1 MPSKRSKSLLLT
13 LLFLSLM
20 IFINLN
26 IYNFSDENNSYSKLM
41 NNQFEYNDDFPI
53 ISIQSNSDEYSGV
66 GIHQNVTEFGQGIF
80 QEYMVNISKPENA
93 SVIVPENWD
102 AYNILFNITNI
113 YEYNRLW
120 INETF
125 DTGYDS
131 SHWTNYTTSLN
142 PELVQFGWFN
152 EPLDSNDSI
161 YLKFLENASNNWQLT
176 DSFWNYTF
184 NFNRDEIPFEDWIID
199 FNYKLIT
206 DNFTW
211 ITTREAPGGTS
222 LYCRIIVNGIAQ
234 EFKLRSL
241 RADIENDT
249 WYSDIIDPF
258 NPELYNFNPPG
269 NISVSFGVAYGNGFF
284 SPMANFS
291 IYFDN
296 ITLGMSSIP
305 KPSQIDLNLTDIEHG
320 TTVNISDLGVPGLG
334 TASFIDTWLGT
345 TGGTQYNFSFSSN
358 STGIVYVDN
367 DIFVNATSSTY
378 TTTEL
383 GLQGSEYKVMN
394 GTRAEWTLYFG
405 VSIPGTYQNDYYF
418 NVSKPVNW
426 NITQVIDPYGSDKI
440 NNVLQTSGPGNST
453 LIIPKSIAIN
463 GRWKF
468 IAEAPNYV
476 LNATIWKWATSIWEK
491 NSSFQVSDIIKI
503 NATIDNQLIPD
514 LTQTNASLLIYYPN
528 GTIWDQASQNKS
540 PDSSG
545 YVEFDN
551 FTLGPKNASA
561 GKYTANIRWNGGNAS
576 QVGLFVLNFDVIH
589 NTTLER
595 ADDQNALVTPIFTGD
610 TVLIKVNYTD
620 IDEGVGIIGATLNY
634 TIDTATEIKDFMT
647 YYGGGVYIAEIDTTG
662 WQYGLYNLSV
672 SANKTY
678 FIPQYRD
685 KLIQL
690 EVTQTT
696 ILASPQI
703 GGLFVPWGTNVTIDV
718 YYNDSLNQGIS
729 NATVT
734 CDWNS
739 GYYTIQEMESGHY
752 QIILNTTIKPI
763 GIYTLKINASK
774 PGYVNQEILISINIR
789 NIYTNLTFIQP
800 SPVGIDRNVT
810 VQLEYG
816 DIDNGTLISN
826 ANITVSS
833 ELGAQ
838 YWSVSNFSYQEISP
852 SGTYNLTFN
861 TSIFGGGGTYV
872 IYVTA
877 YKLNYAN
884 ATTPISIFVGDRS
897 TTLTSPQIGGLFVP
911 SGRNITIDIYYN
923 ESLGPGISNATIK
936 CDWNS
941 SYYTIQEVGFGQYNI
956 TLNTTIKPIGTYT
969 LKINASKAKYE
980 TREIFISIN

>member
-1 MPSKRSKSLLLT
+1 MPSKRSKSLFLT

-26 IYNFSDENNSYSKLM
+26 FYNFSDKNNSYSKLM
-41 NNQFEYNDDFPI
+41 SNQSESNIDFPI

-66 GIHQNVTEFGQGIF
+66 GIHQNVTEFGQGVF
-80 QEYMVNISKPENA
+80 QEYNINVSKPENA
-93 SVIVPENWD
+93 SIIVPENWD
-102 AYNILFNITNI
+102 ANDILFTITNI
-113 YEYNRLW
+113 LEYDKLW
-120 INETF
+120 MNKTF
-125 DTGYDS
+125 DYGYDDTY
-131 SHWTNYTTSLN
+131 WTNYTGSPNASL
-142 PELVQFGWFN
+142 VVFDWYN
-152 EPLDSNDSI
+152 ETLDSNDSL
-161 YLKFLENASNNWQLT
+161 YLKFIANSTNDWQGV
-176 DSFWNYTF
+176 DSYWNYTF
-184 NFNRDEIPFEDWIID
+184 NFDRNEIPFKDWIID
-199 FNYKLIT
+199 FNYRLIT
-206 DNFTW
+206 NDTTW
-211 ITTREAPGGTS
+211 ITLSEAPGGTS
-222 LYCRIIVNGIAQ
+222 LYCRIVVNGLAQ
-234 EFKLRSL
+234 EFKLRRL
-241 RADIENDT
+241 RNDIANDT
-249 WYSDIIDPF
+249 WYSDTIDPF
-258 NPELYNFNPPG
+258 NPELYDYDPPG
-269 NISVSFGVAYGNGFF
+269 NISVSFGVSWGNQPFT
-284 SPMANFS
+284 PTANIT

-296 ITLGMSSIP
+296 ITLKLPSIP
-305 KPSQIDLNLTDIEHG
+305 RPSQIELNLTDIEHG
-320 TTVNISDLGVPGLG
+320 TTVGISDLGLPGLG
-334 TASFIDTWLGT
+334 TTSFNDSWLGT
-345 TGGTQYNFSFSSN
+345 AGGTEYNFSFSSN
-358 STGIVYVDN
+358 STGLIYVDT

-383 GLQGSEYKVMN
+383 GLQGSEFTVIN
-394 GTRAEWTLYFG
+394 GTKAEWTLYFG
-405 VSIPGTYQNDYYF
+405 VSIPGTYQTDYYF

-426 NITQVIDPYGSDKI
+426 NVTQVIDPYGSDKI

-476 LNATIWKWATSIWEK
+476 LNATIWKWAFATWEK
-491 NSSFQVSDIIKI
+491 NTSFEISDIIKI
-503 NATIDNQLIPD
+503 NATIDSQLIPD
-514 LTQTNASLLIYYPN
+514 LTQTNASLLILYPN

-561 GKYTANIRWNGGNAS
+561 GKYTANIRWNDGNAA
-576 QVGLFVLNFDVIH
+576 QVGLFVLNFDVTH
-589 NTTLER
+589 NTTLDR
-595 ADDQNALVTPIFTGD
+595 AEDQDALVTPIFTGD

-620 IDEGVGIIGATLNY
+620 IDEEEGIIGATLNY
-634 TIDTATEIKDFMT
+634 TIDNATEIKGFMT

-696 ILASPQI
+696 IFTSPQI
-703 GGLFVPWGTNVTIDV
+703 GGLFVPWGTNVTIDA

-729 NATVT
+729 NATVK

-739 GYYTIQEMESGHY
+739 GYYTIQEMGSGHY

-763 GIYTLKINASK
+763 GIYPLKINASK
-774 PGYVNQEILISINIR
+774 TGHVNQEIFISINIR

-838 YWSVSNFSYQEISP
+838 YWPLNNFSYKEVSP

-872 IYVTA
+872 IYITA
-877 YKLNYAN
+877 NKTNYAN
-884 ATTPISIFVGDRS
+884 ATTPVSIFVGDRS

-911 SGRNITIDIYYN
+911 SGRNVTIDVYYN
-923 ESLGPGISNATIK
+923 ESLGPGISGA
-936 CDWNS
+936 
-941 SYYTIQEVGFGQYNI
+941 
-956 TLNTTIKPIGTYT
+956 
-969 LKINASKAKYE
+969 
-980 TREIFISIN
+980 